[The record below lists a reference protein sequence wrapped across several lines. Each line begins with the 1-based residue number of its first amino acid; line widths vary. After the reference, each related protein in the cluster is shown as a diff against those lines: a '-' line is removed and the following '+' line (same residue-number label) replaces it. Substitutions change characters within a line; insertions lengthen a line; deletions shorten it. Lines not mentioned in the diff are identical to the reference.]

1 MKRWMAMAMG
11 VGLITA
17 LVTSS
22 GEAARQCPAEVT
34 EAKVALSTAEA
45 ALRTGGR
52 DHAGGR
58 MHEVQTAK
66 MQDVQAPRMQD
77 VQAPRM
83 QDVQAPKMQ
92 DVQAPKMQDVQA
104 PRVREARTL
113 IHEAEQACSRG
124 DMDLSVRRAHQALE
138 LLK

>member
-1 MKRWMAMAMG
+1 MAMG

-22 GEAARQCPAEVT
+22 GEAARECPAEVT
-34 EAKVALSTAEA
+34 EATVALSTAEA
-45 ALRTGGR
+45 ALTTGGR

-58 MHEVQTAK
+58 MHEAQTAK
-66 MQDVQAPRMQD
+66 MQDVQAPK
-77 VQAPRM
+77 M

-113 IHEAEQACSRG
+113 IHEAEEACSRG